1 MGENLAIIY
10 QTLIHLLL
18 NPKIQSL
25 KINPISVLCELM
37 YIKLIH
43 YSIRLESRLP
53 GEITTS
59 DMQKTPPLLQKV
71 KN

>member
-43 YSIRLESRLP
+43 YSIGLESRLP